1 MALLDKKVESLNKRE
16 RVIKTLDIEEP
27 DRVPIMEMDIE
38 VPLME
43 AIIGKRY
50 PVTTSLQTQVIA
62 NRGLEKKRNDFRI
75 ECYKKLDFDV
85 ITADLSAPEY
95 WKPRINPDGKLID
108 LWGRILILDKQT
120 KAWIPYGTLFNNP
133 EDFDNF
139 ELPDPNASGWIFSTE
154 YSREASGEGYALS
167 TFIRDPFAQAWEM
180 LTPINFVKWLYQ
192 KPNFI
197 KKVME
202 RITNFNI
209 EIIKHIAEAKTDFI
223 ISGGDWC
230 EKQGPMVPIK
240 IFNEMIFPNLK
251 KQVDTAHRYGLKFIK
266 HTDGNINPLLE
277 GVSNIVDGLHSLDP
291 SAGVD
296 IGEVKEKYGDKLVLI
311 GNVAVDNLAI
321 NSQDEIAKE
330 TKEVIK
336 TASPGGGHILSSSN
350 SWASGSRLENC
361 MIMVEIGRKYG
372 KYPIN
377 I

>member
-1 MALLDKKVESLNKRE
+1 MNKKE
-16 RVIKTLDIEEP
+16 RVLKTLEIEEP

-43 AIIGKRY
+43 GIIGKKY

-62 NRGLEKKRNDFRI
+62 DRELEKKRNDFRI

-85 ITADLSAPEY
+85 IAADLSAPEY
-95 WKPRINPDGKLID
+95 WKPKIDSDGKLID
-108 LWGRILILDKQT
+108 LWGRVLILDKQT
-120 KAWIPYGTLFNNP
+120 KAWIPYGTLFQNP
-133 EDFDNF
+133 EDFDDF
-139 ELPDPNASGWIFSTE
+139 VFPDPNAVGWTFSSE
-154 YSREASGEGYALS
+154 YSGKVAGEEYALS

-192 KPNFI
+192 NPQFI
-197 KKVME
+197 EKVLDK
-202 RITNFNI
+202 ITNFNI
-209 EIIKHIAEAKTDFI
+209 EIIKRIAETRTDFI

-240 IFNEMIFPNLK
+240 IFEKMIFPNLK
-251 KQVDTAHRYGLKFIK
+251 KQVDTAHQYGLKFIK

-277 GVSNIVDGLHSLDP
+277 GISNIADGLHSLDP
-291 SAGVD
+291 SAGVN

-311 GNVAVDNLAI
+311 GNVAVDNLAR
-321 NSQDEIAKE
+321 NTEDEIAEE

-336 TASPGGGHILSSSN
+336 KASPGGGHILSSSN
-350 SWASGSRLENC
+350 SWASGSKLENC
-361 MIMVEIGRKYG
+361 MVMVEIGRKFG
-372 KYPIN
+372 VYPIN